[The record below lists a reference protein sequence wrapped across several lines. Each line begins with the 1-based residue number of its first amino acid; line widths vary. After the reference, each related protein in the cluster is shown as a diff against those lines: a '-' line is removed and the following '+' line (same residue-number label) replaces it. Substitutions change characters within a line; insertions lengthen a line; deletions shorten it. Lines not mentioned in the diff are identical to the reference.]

1 MREKKAKPYHHGD
14 LREEGLRLALAA
26 LEKEAPEKLTLREL
40 ARQAGVS
47 SMALYRHFADREA
60 LLSALAGVG
69 VDDLGER
76 MRVVNQTRNAKEG
89 LTAIGVVYV
98 RFAVERPG
106 LFQLMY
112 GGKPPKT
119 PSKPGEAPHAA
130 YAALTRRIS
139 ELAKP
144 AQRDTAFLA
153 CWSLVHGLATL
164 LVTDRIRKP
173 ITDPAAVA
181 EQIIRF
187 FAGAFD

>member
-1 MREKKAKPYHHGD
+1 
-14 LREEGLRLALAA
+14 
-26 LEKEAPEKLTLREL
+26 
-40 ARQAGVS
+40 
-47 SMALYRHFADREA
+47 
-60 LLSALAGVG
+60 
-69 VDDLGER
+69 
-76 MRVVNQTRNAKEG
+76 
-89 LTAIGVVYV
+89 
-98 RFAVERPG
+98 
-106 LFQLMY
+106 MY
-112 GGKPPKT
+112 GGEPPKA

-173 ITDPAAVA
+173 ISDPAAVA

-187 FAGAFD
+187 FTGVFD